1 MPRRTV
7 LFSTRSERTDSG
19 MHCGETDTSRINYCT
34 DIRRG
39 ENASSEANASTPM
52 QSNLRS
58 TTRLRATAPSN
69 PTSATRVLIDQN
81 SLRLQDACIRTRVVL
96 PPVRIPWDN
105 ARETA
110 NGTRIV
116 AQECFA
122 FSAIPTNP
130 SRGASEATRIVLQRT
145 IARTVHPWWHQC
157 NLRRPTIFAS
167 KCTGTTTTGKK
178 ALIGSGVSNART
190 AARKTRSCFCI
201 TVRGIRRALTL
212 SMLRQIKFRFGSSTR
227 TCVWS
232 DPAMQLL

>member
-130 SRGASEATRIVLQRT
+130 SGCIGGDKDR
-145 IARTVHPWWHQC
+145 
-157 NLRRPTIFAS
+157 
-167 KCTGTTTTGKK
+167 TTTDYCTYS
-178 ALIGSGVSNART
+178 APVVAPVQPPT
-190 AARKTRSCFCI
+190 ADDFRLKMYWDNYYWQESFDRVWCIQCKNGCQEDETCFCI